1 MKKFFAAIGQF
12 LKTNYW
18 LQPLLLVVI
27 VFVLVF
33 SLQGFDSVIESIK
46 NWISPHSK
54 CSECTSLKYDKAKAR
69 VQALEK
75 DKAIYIFIYED
86 KCDACKTI
94 YKKFNT
100 FIKANKIDVLAINV
114 GIKETDKLTE
124 KVTYYDTTLGADPDE
139 NGHDELAELTEEVR
153 LYLVNY
159 TSQIVGKSAYSYTL
173 TKPSLIRY
181 VNKSSEDGVRVE
193 GVITETSS
201 FNADGLRTFTN
212 PETYE

>member
-75 DKAIYIFIYED
+75 I
-86 KCDACKTI
+86 
-94 YKKFNT
+94 
-100 FIKANKIDVLAINV
+100 
-114 GIKETDKLTE
+114 
-124 KVTYYDTTLGADPDE
+124 
-139 NGHDELAELTEEVR
+139 
-153 LYLVNY
+153 
-159 TSQIVGKSAYSYTL
+159 
-173 TKPSLIRY
+173 KPSI
-181 VNKSSEDGVRVE
+181 SSSTKISAMPVKPS
-193 GVITETSS
+193 IKIQY
-201 FNADGLRTFTN
+201 LH
-212 PETYE
+212 